1 MTAAVLLQC
10 LPAVQ
15 NNNKNIIMAEQNY
28 VLSPWQIYCSLFIM
42 FWAIQAYFSSFWMT
56 VLCCL
61 KFGLIAELI
70 TDYMYRRGRYKEKD
84 TMEDKNRLNCLVKM
98 AKEEAALVPCLTVM
112 ANMEACQKTPVGRI
126 TPQPRHDTEKE
137 GVENAMENIYH
148 DKEMMFNEN
157 VVNHDKG
164 FHNITEEG
172 KATGTKQ
179 SDTSFKDFQ
188 FITTFLLFQIF

>member
-1 MTAAVLLQC
+1 MGKH
-10 LPAVQ
+10 PASF
-15 NNNKNIIMAEQNY
+15 

-98 AKEEAALVPCLTVM
+98 AKEEAALVPHLTMM
-112 ANMEACQKTPVGRI
+112 ANMEACHKTPVGII
-126 TPQPRHDTEKE
+126 TPQPRDHTGKKGMEDKL
-137 GVENAMENIYH
+137 ENIYH
-148 DKEMMFNEN
+148 DKAMMFNEN
-157 VVNHDKG
+157 VVNHDKE
-164 FHNITEEG
+164 FHDITEEE

-188 FITTFLLFQIF
+188 FITILGLSSIQE